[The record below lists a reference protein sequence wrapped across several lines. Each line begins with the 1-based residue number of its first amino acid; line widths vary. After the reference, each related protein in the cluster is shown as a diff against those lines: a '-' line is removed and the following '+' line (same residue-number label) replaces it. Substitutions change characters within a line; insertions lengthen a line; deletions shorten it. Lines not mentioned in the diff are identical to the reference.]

1 MIFLEVEVADD
12 AADEE
17 VADIAVCHVYD
28 VV

>member
-1 MIFLEVEVADD
+1 MIFLEVEVTDD

-17 VADIAVCHVYD
+17 VADIAVCHIYD